1 MGLCSVMCTLPRAYA
16 HNRLRLSLHPHR
28 PHLQQFLVGP
38 VTNGKAV
45 ALSSMD
51 PTDTTADA
59 LATQMMTQL
68 NYSYN
73 GNRAPM
79 EIAVHTPW
87 CGGTAGGGLGF
98 AWHPQS
104 GWSLSAV
111 LLPATLPCRFTSNG
125 DHATALTSFIKQVGL
140 GQ

>member
-1 MGLCSVMCTLPRAYA
+1 MLDCLSGCGGHGL
-16 HNRLRLSLHPHR
+16 LSLIAHPAWSS
-28 PHLQQFLVGP
+28 PLQQFLVPP

-59 LATQMMTQL
+59 LAAQMMQQL

-79 EIAVHTPW
+79 QIAVHTPW
-87 CGGTAGGGLGF
+87 CGAQEGRGGEGRGE
-98 AWHPQS
+98 
-104 GWSLSAV
+104 V
-111 LLPATLPCRFTSNG
+111 R
-125 DHATALTSFIKQVGL
+125 V
-140 GQ
+140 

>member
-1 MGLCSVMCTLPRAYA
+1 MRRAVCTLPAKCA
-16 HNRLRLSLHPHR
+16 HSGMPLNTHRSLPSLRPHR
-28 PHLQQFLVGP
+28 SYLQQFLVGP

-87 CGGTAGGGLGF
+87 CGGTVMFGLE
-98 AWHPQS
+98 P
-104 GWSLSAV
+104 AV
-111 LLPATLPCRFTSNG
+111 
-125 DHATALTSFIKQVGL
+125 
-140 GQ
+140 